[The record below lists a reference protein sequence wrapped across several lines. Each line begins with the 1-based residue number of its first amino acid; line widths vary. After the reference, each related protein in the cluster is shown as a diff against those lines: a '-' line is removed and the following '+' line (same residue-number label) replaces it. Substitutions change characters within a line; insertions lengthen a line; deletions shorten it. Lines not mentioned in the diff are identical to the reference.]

1 MAKKKN
7 KGGRKKKGGINPG
20 YNQYMQI
27 MDAYAKY
34 KPGKGE
40 SDIKYQKMAMAGNLT
55 EKAFDADAAKTMALT
70 QGEISSNLASQ
81 EADLQMRNESEARKQ
96 EFDYG
101 MQAMGAQFD
110 YQNEFANAQFDRD
123 IGMLSAT
130 GEQDRKNMAQQG
142 DQERLSTINKGSQDR
157 LTIGK
162 TSEEQRETMKFQDRL
177 DAGKEN
183 RQSAR
188 SRSLARAF

>member
-1 MAKKKN
+1 MAT
-7 KGGRKKKGGINPG
+7 NPG

-70 QGEISSNLASQ
+70 QGEISSKLASQ
-81 EADLQMRNESEARKQ
+81 EADLQLRNETEARAQ

-101 MQAMGAQFD
+101 MKSMGAQFD
-110 YQNEFANAQFDRD
+110 YQNKFANAQYDRD

-130 GEQDRKNMAQQG
+130 GTQDRLNMQETG
-142 DQERLSTINKGSQDR
+142 NQERLSGINKGAQDR

-162 TSEEQRETMKFQDRL
+162 TGEENRLNITAQGDDNRKTMAFQDRL

-183 RQSAR
+183 RQNNRAR
-188 SRSLARAF
+188 ELARAF

>member
-1 MAKKKN
+1 MAKKKG
-7 KGGRKKKGGINPG
+7 KGQINPG

-70 QGEISSNLASQ
+70 QGEISSNLAQQ
-81 EADLQMRNESEARKQ
+81 EADLQMRNETEARAQ

-110 YQNEFANAQFDRD
+110 YQNEFANSQYDRD
-123 IGMLSAT
+123 VGMLAAT

-142 DQERLSTINKGSQDR
+142 DQERLSTINRGSQDR

-162 TSEEQRETMKFQDRL
+162 TSEEQRSTMTHADRIE
-177 DAGKEN
+177 AGKEN